1 MGYCLAFFLC
11 GCEVR
16 KFSPQYLRMKQT
28 LRQAFIHTQIS
39 ACHASHQ
46 DSFRMT
52 KWVLEL
58 MAGINC
64 VVFHTIKAGFVQRAL
79 VAGLLLLLPYLA
91 SAQLQDDFSDGNFTQ
106 NPTWTGDVNSFIVN
120 PQNQLQSNGP
130 AVTGTILYLA
140 TPSQA
145 VVGTVWEFWANLR
158 LATSASNY
166 ADIFLIS
173 DKEELKAADVNGYFV
188 RIGGTPDEVSLFR
201 KDAGRTPAIIINGV
215 DKTVATTNN
224 IVRVRVTR
232 SLDYTWQLEIDVTGK
247 GENYESQGTVTDAT
261 HKRSAYFGVLI
272 RYSSANSQRFYF
284 DDFRI
289 TDTSPPVL
297 ESTQPLSTQTLEL
310 RFNEPLAPEQAHNS
324 ANYTLNGNIKPTSA
338 ELTESGTVLLTFAQ
352 SLRNGPNT
360 VAVAGIADL
369 FGNALPSP
377 VELTFQ
383 YALPP
388 VLPGYNELLITEIM
402 ARETPAVG
410 LPAVEYIEL
419 YNPTEKVLTLQGIR
433 YSDATS
439 TTTLPNA
446 LLQPGEYAVIVPNT
460 QVANFTQYGRVIG
473 ISNFPTLNNTGE
485 LLQLR
490 QPNGR
495 LIYAVHYNDTW
506 YRDNAKRNGG
516 WSLEMID
523 VSNPCAGADNW
534 IASNDP
540 RGGTPAQPNSVA
552 ASIPDNTPPVLLSV
566 VAVAPDRLVLRFN
579 ERLDSA
585 QVADV
590 GRYTL
595 SPAGIGIAA
604 VQVVSPLFE
613 EVMLQLASPLQ
624 ERQRYTLTATGIR
637 DCAGNLSS
645 QPLTAVFALPSAP
658 EPGDVVINEV
668 LFNPRPGGV
677 DFVELVNRSD
687 KYINLQNWQLA
698 NTSNDSIA
706 NRRGI
711 TTASYVLS
719 PGQYVVLTANPEN
732 IKSNYPAARE
742 ETFLRMASLP
752 SYPDAAG
759 SVVVLQA
766 DNRVAD
772 RFDYTERMH
781 FSLIDDRNGISLE
794 RIRLEGPTTSANFH
808 SAATTVFATP
818 GYLNSQ
824 SRQGIA
830 VQRMFTIEPKV
841 FSPDGDGYE
850 DFTTINYSADQS
862 GLVANIT
869 VFDAQGRE
877 VRKLVRNELLAS
889 NGFFRWDGT
898 RQDGSKADIGYY
910 LFYIELFDL
919 DGQKSVHKEKVVVG
933 GRL

>member
-1 MGYCLAFFLC
+1 
-11 GCEVR
+11 
-16 KFSPQYLRMKQT
+16 MKQT
-28 LRQAFIHTQIS
+28 LRQAFIDYQIIAYHTSLQGAFS
-39 ACHASHQ
+39 MA
-46 DSFRMT
+46 
-52 KWVLEL
+52 KWVLMVVE
-58 MAGINC
+58 GINYLIS
-64 VVFHTIKAGFVQRAL
+64 HNIKASVTQRTLATS
-79 VAGLLLLLPYLA
+79 LLLVLPYLA
-91 SAQLQDDFSDGNFTQ
+91 TAQLQDDFSDGNFTQ
-106 NPTWTGDVNSFIVN
+106 NPTWAGDVNSFVVN
-120 PQNQLQSNGP
+120 TQNQLQSNGP
-130 AVTGTILYLA
+130 AVTGTTLYLA

-158 LATSASNY
+158 LATSSSNY

-173 DKEELKAADVNGYFV
+173 DKEELKSADLNGYFV

-201 KDAGRTPAIIINGV
+201 KDAGKTPVIIINGQ
-215 DKTVATTNN
+215 DKTVATSNT

-232 SLDYTWQLEIDVTGK
+232 SVEHEWQLEIDVTGT
-247 GENYESQGTVTDAT
+247 GQSYVSQGRVTDAT
-261 HKRSAYFGVLI
+261 HKRSAYFGVLV
-272 RYSSANSQRFYF
+272 RYSSANSQKFYF

-289 TDTSPPVL
+289 TDTTPPVL
-297 ESTQPLSTQTLEL
+297 ESAQPLSTQTLEL
-310 RFNEPLAPEQAHNS
+310 RFNEPLATEQAQNL
-324 ANYTLNGNIKPTSA
+324 ANYTLNGSIKPTSA
-338 ELTESGTVLLTFAQ
+338 ELTENGTVLLTFAQ
-352 SLRNGPNT
+352 PLRNGANT
-360 VAVAGIADL
+360 MAVTGIADL
-369 FGNALPSP
+369 YGNALPSP

-433 YSDATS
+433 LSDATS
-439 TTTLPNA
+439 TTTLPSA

-460 QVANFTQYGRVIG
+460 QVANFTQFGRVIG
-473 ISNFPTLNNTGE
+473 ISNFPSLNNTGE

-495 LIYAVHYNDTW
+495 LIYAVNYSDTW

-523 VSNPCAGADNW
+523 VSNPCAGTENW
-534 IASNDP
+534 MVSNDP
-540 RGGTPAQPNSVA
+540 RGGTPGQPNSVA
-552 ASIPDNTPPVLLSV
+552 ASIPDNTPPTLLSV
-566 VAVAPDRLVLRFN
+566 IAIAPDRLLLRFN

-585 QVADV
+585 QVAEV

-595 SPAGIGIAA
+595 SPAGMDIAS
-604 VQVVSPLFE
+604 VQVASPLFE
-613 EVMLQLASPLQ
+613 EVILQLAGPLQ
-624 ERQRYTLTATGIR
+624 ERQLYTLTATGIR

-645 QPLTAVFALPSAP
+645 HPLTATFALPSAP

-698 NTSNDSIA
+698 NISNDSIA
-706 NRRGI
+706 NRRVI
-711 TTASYVLS
+711 TTAPYVLA
-719 PGQYVVLTANPEN
+719 PGQYVVLTTNPEN

-742 ETFLRMASLP
+742 ETFLQMASLP
-752 SYPDAAG
+752 SYPDAVG
-759 SVVVLQA
+759 SVIVLQP

-794 RIRLEGPTTSANFH
+794 RIRLDGPTTPDNFH
-808 SAATTVFATP
+808 SAATMVFATP
-818 GYLNSQ
+818 GYINSQ
-824 SRQGIA
+824 SQQGIA
-830 VQRMFTIEPKV
+830 AQRMFTIEPKV

-877 VRKLVRNELLAS
+877 VRKLVRNELLATD
-889 NGFFRWDGT
+889 GFFRWDGT
-898 RQDGSKADIGYY
+898 RQDGSKAGIGYY
-910 LFYIELFDL
+910 LFFIELFDL
-919 DGQKSVHKEKVVVG
+919 DGQKSVHKERVVVG

>member
-1 MGYCLAFFLC
+1 MLF
-11 GCEVR
+11 
-16 KFSPQYLRMKQT
+16 
-28 LRQAFIHTQIS
+28 
-39 ACHASHQ
+39 
-46 DSFRMT
+46 
-52 KWVLEL
+52 
-58 MAGINC
+58 
-64 VVFHTIKAGFVQRAL
+64 
-79 VAGLLLLLPYLA
+79 LPYLA
-91 SAQLQDDFSDGNFTQ
+91 TAQLQDDFSDGNFTQ
-106 NPTWTGDVNSFIVN
+106 NPAWSGDVNGFMVN

-130 AVTGTILYLA
+130 AVTGTMLYLA

-145 VVGTVWEFWANLR
+145 AVGTVWEFWANLR
-158 LATSASNY
+158 LATSSSNY
-166 ADIFLIS
+166 ADIFLIA
-173 DKEELKAADVNGYFV
+173 DKADLKAADVNGYFV
-188 RIGGTPDEVSLFR
+188 RIGNTADEVSLYR
-201 KDAGRTPAIIINGV
+201 KDAGKTPVLIINGV
-215 DKTVATTNN
+215 DKTVATSNN
-224 IVRVRVTR
+224 VVRVRVTR
-232 SLDYTWQLEIDVTGK
+232 GLDYTWRLEIDVTGT
-247 GENYESQGTVTDAT
+247 GQSYVSQGTVTDAA
-261 HKRSAYFGVLI
+261 HQHSAYFGVLV

-284 DDFRI
+284 DDFRV
-289 TDTSPPVL
+289 TDTNPPVL
-297 ESTQPLSTQTLEL
+297 KSAQPLSPYTLEL
-310 RFNEPLAPEQAHNS
+310 RFNEPLDREQAQKTDS
-324 ANYTLNGNIKPTSA
+324 YTLNGHMKPTSA
-338 ELTESGTVLLTFAQ
+338 ELTGSDTVLLTFAQ
-352 SLRNGPNT
+352 SLRNGANT
-360 VAVAGIADL
+360 IAATGIADL
-369 FGNALPSP
+369 YGNVLPNP
-377 VELTFQ
+377 VEQIFQ

-402 ARETPAVG
+402 ARETPALG

-419 YNPTEKVLTLQGIR
+419 HNPTEKVLALQGIR

-439 TTTLPNA
+439 ITTLPNT
-446 LLQPGEYAVIVPNT
+446 LLQPGEYAVVVPNT
-460 QVANFTQYGRVIG
+460 QAANFTEYGRVIG
-473 ISNFPTLNNTGE
+473 ISNFPSLNNTGE

-495 LIYAVHYNDTW
+495 LIYAVSYNDTW

-523 VSNPCAGADNW
+523 VTNPCAGAENW
-534 IASNDP
+534 IASNNS

-552 ASIPDNTPPVLLSV
+552 ASIPDNTPPVLLHV
-566 VAVAPDRLVLRFN
+566 TALAPDRLSLRFN

-585 QVADV
+585 QVANV
-590 GRYTL
+590 TRYTL
-595 SPAGIGIAA
+595 NPAVIGIAT
-604 VQVVSPLFE
+604 VQAVSPLFD
-613 EVMLQLASPLQ
+613 EVVLQLASPLQ
-624 ERQRYTLTATGIR
+624 ERQRYTLAATGIR
-637 DCAGNLSS
+637 DCAGNLAS
-645 QPLTAVFALPSAP
+645 QPLTATFALPSAP

-706 NRRGI
+706 NRRVI
-711 TTASYVLS
+711 TTTHYVLE
-719 PGQYVVLTANPEN
+719 PGQYVVLTTNPEN
-732 IKSNYPAARE
+732 VKVNYPAARN

-759 SVVVLQA
+759 SVVLLQA
-766 DNRVAD
+766 DSRVAD

-794 RIRLEGPTTSANFH
+794 RIRLGGPTTPDNFH

-824 SRQGIA
+824 SQPGITA
-830 VQRMFTIEPKV
+830 QRKFTIEPRV

-850 DFTTINYSADQS
+850 DFTTINFTADQS

-877 VRKLVRNELLAS
+877 VRKLVRNELLAT

-898 RQDGSKADIGYY
+898 RQDGSKAAIGYY

-919 DGQKSVHKEKVVVG
+919 DGQKSVHKERVVVG

>member
-1 MGYCLAFFLC
+1 
-11 GCEVR
+11 
-16 KFSPQYLRMKQT
+16 
-28 LRQAFIHTQIS
+28 
-39 ACHASHQ
+39 
-46 DSFRMT
+46 MT
-52 KWVLEL
+52 KWVYAFWKLVHCLFWHAIEAVSARKIL
-58 MAGINC
+58 IAG
-64 VVFHTIKAGFVQRAL
+64 V
-79 VAGLLLLLPYLA
+79 LLFLPYLA
-91 SAQLQDDFSDGNFTQ
+91 AAQLQDDFSDGNFTQ
-106 NPTWTGDVNSFIVN
+106 NPIWTGDVNGFVVN
-120 PQNQLQSNGP
+120 SQSQLQSNGP
-130 AVTGTILYLA
+130 AVTGTMLYLA

-145 VVGTVWEFWANLR
+145 TVGTVWEFWANLR
-158 LATSASNY
+158 LATSSSNY

-188 RIGGTPDEVSLFR
+188 RIGNTADEVSLFR
-201 KDAGRTPAIIINGV
+201 KDAGKPAVIIINGE
-215 DKTVATTNN
+215 DKTVATSNN

-232 SLDYTWQLEIDVTGK
+232 SPDYTWRLEIDVTGT
-247 GENYESQGTVTDAT
+247 GQSYRSQGTVTDAT
-261 HKRSAYFGVLI
+261 HKRSAYFGVLV
-272 RYSSANSQRFYF
+272 RYSSANSQRFHF

-289 TDTSPPVL
+289 TDTNPPVL
-297 ESTQPLSTQTLEL
+297 ESAQPLSPQTLEL
-310 RFNEPLAPEQAHNS
+310 RFNEPLAREQALNP

-338 ELTESGTVLLTFAQ
+338 ELTAGGTVLLTFAQ
-352 SLRNGPNT
+352 SLRNGGNT
-360 VAVAGIADL
+360 ITVAGIADL
-369 FGNALPSP
+369 YGNALKGA

-402 ARETPAVG
+402 ARETPAIG

-419 YNPTEKVLTLQGIR
+419 HNPTDKVLTLQGIR

-439 TTTLPNA
+439 TTVLPNV
-446 LLQPGEYAVIVPNT
+446 LLQPGEYAVVVPNT
-460 QVANFTQYGRVIG
+460 QVANFTEYGRVIG
-473 ISNFPTLNNTGE
+473 ISNFPSLNNTGE

-495 LIYAVHYNDTW
+495 LIYAVNYSDAW
-506 YRDNAKRNGG
+506 YRDSNKRNGG

-523 VSNPCAGADNW
+523 VTNPCADAENW

-552 ASIPDNTPPVLLSV
+552 ASIPDNTPPALLHV
-566 VAVAPDRLVLRFN
+566 TALAPDRLLLRFN

-585 QVADV
+585 QVAEV
-590 GRYTL
+590 SRYTL

-604 VQVVSPLFE
+604 AQVVSPLFE
-613 EVMLQLASPLQ
+613 EVVLYLNSPLQ
-624 ERQRYTLTATGIR
+624 EHQRYTLTATGIR
-637 DCAGNLSS
+637 DCAGNLSP
-645 QPLTAVFALPSAP
+645 QPLTATFALPSSP

-687 KYINLQNWQLA
+687 KYISLQNWQLA
-698 NTSNDSIA
+698 NISNDSIA
-706 NRRGI
+706 SRREI
-711 TTASYVLS
+711 TTAPYVLE
-719 PGQYVVLTANPEN
+719 PGQYVVLTTNPEN

-742 ETFLRMASLP
+742 ETFLRMTSLP

-759 SVVVLQA
+759 SVVVLQSDGRIA
-766 DNRVAD
+766 DH
-772 RFDYTERMH
+772 FDYSERMH

-794 RIRLEGPTTSANFH
+794 RIRLEGPTALDNFH
-808 SAATTVFATP
+808 SAATSIGATP

-824 SRQGIA
+824 SQGGIA
-830 VQRMFTIEPKV
+830 AQRMFTVEPRV

-850 DFTTINYSADQS
+850 DFTTINFNADQS

-877 VRKLVRNELLAS
+877 VRKLVRNELLATD
-889 NGFFRWDGT
+889 GFFRWDGT
-898 RQDGSKADIGYY
+898 RQDGSKAAIGYY

-919 DGQKSVHKEKVVVG
+919 DGRKSVHKERVVIG

>member
-1 MGYCLAFFLC
+1 
-11 GCEVR
+11 
-16 KFSPQYLRMKQT
+16 MKQT
-28 LRQAFIHTQIS
+28 LRQAFIDFKINS
-39 ACHASHQ
+39 CHASCQ
-46 DSFRMT
+46 NSYRMA
-52 KWVLEL
+52 KWVLVL
-58 MAGINC
+58 LAS
-64 VVFHTIKAGFVQRAL
+64 FTQRMLAA
-79 VAGLLLLLPYLA
+79 VLLLLLPHLA
-91 SAQLQDDFSDGNFTQ
+91 AAQLQDDFSDGNFSQ
-106 NPTWTGDVNSFIVN
+106 NPAWTGDVGSFIIN
-120 PQNQLQSNGP
+120 AQNQLQSNGP
-130 AVTGTILYLA
+130 AVTGTTLYLA

-145 VVGTVWEFWANLR
+145 TVGTVWEFWANLR

-166 ADIFLIS
+166 ADVFLMS

-201 KDAGRTPAIIINGV
+201 KDAGKTPVMIINGV
-215 DKTVATTNN
+215 DKTVATSNN
-224 IVRVRVTR
+224 IVRVRVSR
-232 SLDYTWQLEIDVTGK
+232 SLDYTWQLEIDVTGT
-247 GENYESQGTVTDAT
+247 GENYVSQGTVTDAT
-261 HKRSAYFGVLI
+261 HKRSAYFGVLV

-289 TDTSPPVL
+289 TDTNPPVL
-297 ESTQPLSTQTLEL
+297 ESAQPLSTQTLEL
-310 RFNEPLAPEQAHNS
+310 RFNEPLAQEPAQNL
-324 ANYTLNGNIKPTSA
+324 ANYTLNGSLKPTSA
-338 ELTESGTVLLTFAQ
+338 ELTGSGTVLLTFAQ
-352 SLRNGPNT
+352 SLRNGANT

-369 FGNALPSP
+369 YGNTLPSP
-377 VELTFQ
+377 MELTFQ

-419 YNPTEKVLTLQGIR
+419 HNPTEKVLTLQGIR

-446 LLQPGEYAVIVPNT
+446 ILQPGEYAVVVSNT
-460 QVANFTQYGRVIG
+460 QVANFSQYGRVIG
-473 ISNFPTLNNTGE
+473 ISNFPSLNNTGE

-495 LIYAVHYNDTW
+495 LIYAVNYSDLW
-506 YRDNAKRNGG
+506 YRDNTKRNGG

-523 VSNPCAGADNW
+523 VANPCAGAENW
-534 IASNDP
+534 IASSDP
-540 RGGTPAQPNSVA
+540 HGGTPAQPNSVA
-552 ASIPDNTPPVLLSV
+552 ASIPDNTPPTLLSV
-566 VAVAPDRLVLRFN
+566 TAQAPGRLVLRFN

-585 QVADV
+585 QVV
-590 GRYTL
+590 NVSRYTL

-604 VQVVSPLFE
+604 AEVAPPLFE
-613 EVMLQLASPLQ
+613 EVILHLDSPLQ
-624 ERQRYTLTATGIR
+624 ERQRYALTATGIR

-645 QPLTAVFALPSAP
+645 QPLTATFALPSVP
-658 EPGDVVINEV
+658 EPGDLVINEV

-706 NRRGI
+706 NRRMI
-711 TTASYVLS
+711 TTAYYVLE
-719 PGQYVVLTANPEN
+719 PGQYVVLTTNPEN
-732 IKSNYPAARE
+732 IKNNYPAGRE
-742 ETFLRMASLP
+742 GTFLRMASLP

-759 SVVVLQA
+759 SVVVLQP

-781 FSLIDDRNGISLE
+781 FNLIDDRNGISLE
-794 RIRLEGPTTSANFH
+794 RIRLDGPTTPGNFH

-824 SRQGIA
+824 SQPGLAAR
-830 VQRMFTIEPKV
+830 RMFSIEPKV

-850 DFTTINYSADQS
+850 DFTTINYSTDQT
-862 GLVANIT
+862 GFVANVT

-877 VRKLVRNELLAS
+877 VRKLVRNELLAV

-898 RQDGSKADIGYY
+898 RQDGTKAAIGYY

-919 DGQKSVHKEKVVVG
+919 NGQKSVHKERVAVG
-933 GRL
+933 GKL

>member
-1 MGYCLAFFLC
+1 
-11 GCEVR
+11 
-16 KFSPQYLRMKQT
+16 
-28 LRQAFIHTQIS
+28 
-39 ACHASHQ
+39 
-46 DSFRMT
+46 MT
-52 KWVLEL
+52 KLVLVL
-58 MAGINC
+58 VIGINY
-64 VVFHTIKAGFVQRAL
+64 FITSLFKAGFTQRAL
-79 VAGLLLLLPYLA
+79 AAGLLLFLPYLA
-91 SAQLQDDFSDGNFTQ
+91 TAQLQENFSDGDFTQ
-106 NPTWTGDVNSFIVN
+106 NPTWTGDVNSFIIN

-130 AVTGTILYLA
+130 AVTGTVLNLA

-145 VVGTVWEFWANLR
+145 AVGTVWEFWANLR
-158 LATSASNY
+158 LATSSSNY
-166 ADIFLIS
+166 ADVFLMA

-201 KDAGRTPAIIINGV
+201 KDAGKPPVIIINGE
-215 DKTVATTNN
+215 DKTVATSNN

-232 SLDYTWQLEIDVTGK
+232 NLDYTWQLEIDVTGT
-247 GENYESQGTVTDAT
+247 GESYKSQGSVTDAT
-261 HKRSAYFGVLI
+261 HKRSAYLGVLV
-272 RYSSANSQRFYF
+272 RYSSTNRQRFYF

-289 TDTSPPVL
+289 TDTTPPVL
-297 ESTQPLSTQTLEL
+297 ESAQPLSTQTIEL
-310 RFNEPLAPEQAHNS
+310 RFNEPLAREQAQNLD
-324 ANYTLNGNIKPTSA
+324 NYTLNGNFKPTST

-352 SLRNGPNT
+352 SLRNGANT
-360 VAVAGIADL
+360 IAVTGIADL
-369 FGNALPSP
+369 YGNALPGP

-383 YALPP
+383 YALPA

-402 ARETPAVG
+402 ARETPALG

-419 YNPTEKVLTLQGIR
+419 HNPTDKVLTLQGIR
-433 YSDATS
+433 FSDATS
-439 TTTLPNA
+439 TTILPNV
-446 LLQPGEYAVIVPNT
+446 LLQPAEYAVLVPNV
-460 QVANFTQYGRVIG
+460 QVSNFTEYGRVIG
-473 ISNFPTLNNTGE
+473 ISNFPSLNNTGE
-485 LLQLR
+485 ILQLR

-495 LIYAVHYNDTW
+495 LIYAVNYNDTW

-523 VSNPCAGADNW
+523 VTNPCAGAENW
-534 IASNDP
+534 TASNDP
-540 RGGTPAQPNSVA
+540 RGGTPAQPNSVT
-552 ASIPDNTPPVLLSV
+552 ASIPDNTPPTLLSV
-566 VAVAPDRLVLRFN
+566 TALAPDRLLLRFN

-585 QVADV
+585 QVAEV
-590 GRYTL
+590 NRYTL

-613 EVMLQLASPLQ
+613 EVVLQLNAPLQ
-624 ERQRYTLTATGIR
+624 ERQLYTLTALGIR
-637 DCAGNLSS
+637 DCAGNLSP
-645 QPLTAVFALPSAP
+645 QPLTATFALPSAP

-668 LFNPRPGGV
+668 LSNPRPGGV

-687 KYINLQNWQLA
+687 KYINLRNWQLA

-711 TTASYVLS
+711 TTAHFVLA
-719 PGQYVVLTANPEN
+719 PGQYVVLTINPEN
-732 IKSNYPAARE
+732 IKNNYPAGRE
-742 ETFLRMASLP
+742 ETFLQMASLP

-766 DNRVAD
+766 DNRIAD

-794 RIRLEGPTTSANFH
+794 RIRLDGPTTADNFH
-808 SAATTVFATP
+808 SAATSVGATP

-824 SRQGIA
+824 SQPGIA
-830 VQRMFTIEPKV
+830 AQRMFTIEPKV

-862 GLVANIT
+862 GLVASIT

-877 VRKLVRNELLAS
+877 VRKLVRNELLATS
-889 NGFFRWDGT
+889 GFFRWDGT
-898 RQDGSKADIGYY
+898 RQDGSKAAIGYY

-919 DGQKSVHKEKVVVG
+919 DGQKSVHKERVVIG
-933 GRL
+933 GQL